1 MDVIK
6 VSIILLNVLCKVL
19 EKYIVYMC
27 VWGVFFNEEML
38 NFLMPWSDRK
48 KCLLSFFILWETLA
62 ALLLQQP

>member
-27 VWGVFFNEEML
+27 VWVFF
-38 NFLMPWSDRK
+38 F
-48 KCLLSFFILWETLA
+48 
-62 ALLLQQP
+62 